1 MSHHG
6 LLLECWNVE
15 WFFHGCMVLFTYALN
30 FRMTRRTENVCAY
43 WLGSNIAAWQA
54 VFEALAGSMVFAIDA
69 NQKVAFGGRLG
80 AIGNKRLNQQNQT
93 LNSSSTWWNTFNC
106 AVQQRVEFTQVAL
119 WCCWCLMWAKPLVH
133 NVLEVGVWL
142 PVEQQLDQPVV
153 EILGPWCSY
162 TSTKN
167 WAWEQ
172 NTMVINLQWFFNLQW
187 SSIWIQILSAPGD
200 TSVVVH
206 PGMNFSSVSSIGPS
220 GERMV
225 GWPCGWLVPEPKKC

>member
-15 WFFHGCMVLFTYALN
+15 WFFHGCMVLFAYALN
-30 FRMTRRTENVCAY
+30 FRMTRRTENVCTY

-93 LNSSSTWWNTFNC
+93 LNSSSTSTYTTQPWWNTFNC
-106 AVQQRVEFTQVAL
+106 AAQQRVEFTQVAL
-119 WCCWCLMWAKPLVH
+119 WCCWCFMWAKPLVH

-153 EILGPWCSY
+153 GNPGSMVLIHQRKELGLG
-162 TSTKN
+162 TKYN
-167 WAWEQ
+167 GHQ
-172 NTMVINLQWFFNLQW
+172 FTMVLQFTMVINLD
-187 SSIWIQILSAPGD
+187 PD
-200 TSVVVH
+200 TVCS
-206 PGMNFSSVSSIGPS
+206 
-220 GERMV
+220 
-225 GWPCGWLVPEPKKC
+225 W